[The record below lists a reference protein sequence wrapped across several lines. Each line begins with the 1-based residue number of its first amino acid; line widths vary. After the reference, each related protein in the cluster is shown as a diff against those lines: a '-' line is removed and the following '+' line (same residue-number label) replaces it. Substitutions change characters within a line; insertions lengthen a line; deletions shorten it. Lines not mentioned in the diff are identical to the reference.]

1 MVGDNAEGAL
11 TVHVEGGADGQ
22 ETLRGEQEEY
32 TYGEVRTAGFILLL
46 FLYSFYYYSY

>member
-22 ETLRGEQEEY
+22 ETLRGEQEDHRQD
-32 TYGEVRTAGFILLL
+32 EVSKVGRSLIIMNKLNEKLE
-46 FLYSFYYYSY
+46 